1 MNDEAG
7 DSGGEEPAGDQSPD
21 QPQGMERRMAHRL
34 LVRWRDAQ
42 ENDGIPSL
50 DALFHMDLKE
60 MLPNIYVLKT
70 PAPGEDPEFVQVGGA
85 FDEEGGNG
93 LVGATTRAVDDAT
106 LLGQAMRYYKKIL
119 GKKVP
124 ITLGGEFTK
133 ADGTKILYRSIIVP
147 LSDDGNSVN
156 LLLGAA
162 NCKVKED

>member
-7 DSGGEEPAGDQSPD
+7 DSGGEESTPG

-34 LVRWRDAQ
+34 LVRWRAAQ
-42 ENDGIPSL
+42 EDDGIPSL

-85 FDEEGGNG
+85 FNEEGGDG
-93 LVGATTRAVDDAT
+93 LIGATAAAVDDAT
-106 LLGQAMRYYKKIL
+106 LLGKAMRYYKKIL
-119 GKKVP
+119 SKKVP
-124 ITLGGEFTK
+124 ITLGGEFVK

-162 NCKVKED
+162 NCKVKKE